1 MQVTEML
8 KTIASVNHT
17 HADCRMILLMIAPAG
32 ADELDQ
38 LIADIGE

>member
-1 MQVTEML
+1 ML
-8 KTIASVNHT
+8 KTIASVNNTHA
-17 HADCRMILLMIAPAG
+17 HADCRMILFMIAPAG